1 MRRIQL
7 GLTQTQLG
15 EKVKMSENRISE
27 IESGRNNI
35 TLKSLHKIFSVL
47 NINFSKLLSFK
58 HSFWVVKQKILIY
71 SFYICLYKLHLHLYF
86 CDYMRVCPKCCLSVE
101 LHL

>member
-7 GLTQTQLG
+7 GLTQAQLG

-47 NINFSKLLSFK
+47 NINFFEVIKF
-58 HSFWVVKQKILIY
+58 
-71 SFYICLYKLHLHLYF
+71 
-86 CDYMRVCPKCCLSVE
+86 
-101 LHL
+101 